1 MAASIQHLSASASEA
16 DLLRVMA
23 EDGAVIVD
31 DMIDP
36 TEVADLSGELTSFL
50 GSGSVGRDEF
60 TGFHTKR
67 IGALMARSPACGE
80 LALHPTLLSA
90 ARAFLAD
97 HCDDIQLHF
106 TSAVSI
112 GPGESDQIL
121 HRDRGIWGG
130 YLPRQVEPLFSTIW
144 ALTPFTR
151 QNGATRVV
159 PGSQHWDKHR
169 EPEPHEIAYA
179 EMSPGSVLCY
189 SGTVLHGGGANT
201 TREEH
206 RVGVFLH
213 YALNW
218 LRQEENQYLSCPP
231 AHARSLP
238 KALRAL
244 IGYAKGGYVLGF
256 YSNPDDP
263 MAKYESV
270 SPEHL
275 FSGKTG
281 EFDSLP
287 SADELV
293 ARSTP
298 NTD

>member
-36 TEVADLSGELTSFL
+36 AQVADLSGELTSFL

-60 TGFHTKR
+60 TGFYTKR

-97 HCDDIQLHF
+97 HCADIQLHF

-159 PGSQHWDKHR
+159 PGSQHWEKRR

-179 EMSPGSVLCY
+179 
-189 SGTVLHGGGANT
+189 
-201 TREEH
+201 
-206 RVGVFLH
+206 
-213 YALNW
+213 
-218 LRQEENQYLSCPP
+218 
-231 AHARSLP
+231 
-238 KALRAL
+238 
-244 IGYAKGGYVLGF
+244 
-256 YSNPDDP
+256 
-263 MAKYESV
+263 
-270 SPEHL
+270 
-275 FSGKTG
+275 
-281 EFDSLP
+281 
-287 SADELV
+287 
-293 ARSTP
+293 
-298 NTD
+298 

>member
-31 DMIDP
+31 DMIDLGR
-36 TEVADLSGELTSFL
+36 VADLSGELASFI

-144 ALTPFTR
+144 R
-151 QNGATRVV
+151 
-159 PGSQHWDKHR
+159 
-169 EPEPHEIAYA
+169 
-179 EMSPGSVLCY
+179 
-189 SGTVLHGGGANT
+189 
-201 TREEH
+201 
-206 RVGVFLH
+206 
-213 YALNW
+213 
-218 LRQEENQYLSCPP
+218 
-231 AHARSLP
+231 
-238 KALRAL
+238 
-244 IGYAKGGYVLGF
+244 
-256 YSNPDDP
+256 
-263 MAKYESV
+263 
-270 SPEHL
+270 
-275 FSGKTG
+275 
-281 EFDSLP
+281 
-287 SADELV
+287 
-293 ARSTP
+293 
-298 NTD
+298 